1 MSSPEVIV
9 IGAGLAGLTC
19 ARRLQE
25 AGRDCLVLE
34 AADAVEPRL
43 EDLGHAARG
52 DALDDLVFAEPLGFL
67 RGHGQKRVRE
77 REEGQ

>member
-1 MSSPEVIV
+1 MNPDVIV

-34 AADAVEPRL
+34 AADAVGGRIRTERF
-43 EDLGHAARG
+43 D
-52 DALDDLVFAEPLGFL
+52 GFL
-67 RGHGQKRVRE
+67 LDRGFQVFLTA
-77 REEGQ
+77 